1 MGFRYGRHLTIV
13 RSASWLICTC
23 RIYFGYSMI
32 DLIRSRSN
40 SWYGHSNSRYGN
52 TVIGCFCSRGI
63 LEISVVKKSH
73 VTSNRSNSQQFQM
86 APRLLSVS
94 NFSTIGGQL
103 LRNLRPMRIGE
114 YMYFSLV
121 METPLVYL
129 ILYQEMEEKIV
140 DGNRLWQNENIWWSK
155 QAWQ

>member
-1 MGFRYGRHLTIV
+1 
-13 RSASWLICTC
+13 
-23 RIYFGYSMI
+23 
-32 DLIRSRSN
+32 
-40 SWYGHSNSRYGN
+40 
-52 TVIGCFCSRGI
+52 
-63 LEISVVKKSH
+63 
-73 VTSNRSNSQQFQM
+73 M

-155 QAWQ
+155 QA